1 MYSIL
6 SDLTLTTVNSVNSAP
21 APQKN
26 FYLTCPQCNSFCM
39 MDTSYFYHASITLT
53 CDCGYNKKLFLS
65 DYLLQM
71 RNNHKPLHNLCKKH
85 RYQSYISF
93 CLNCKSHLCKTCIE
107 SGVHQSHS
115 IESLALNKKYPL
127 KTDLSTIA
135 NTVENFR
142 VNLDNILIKIGNTRT
157 MKNAI
162 KKFYANLLDI
172 QSYLT
177 QLYYCYETIPN
188 YYIQQTIHF
197 KETKHIKDGVIMTSQ
212 ESLLGMNLVM
222 SSLSTYLEY
231 YSKEDDYRLKILEGD
246 TENGLGEFYD
256 PEDNQI
262 AYRGYIKNKIPF
274 GFGILYTDN
283 VPTFIGECK
292 GFKAD
297 GYGKSF
303 DKESGLL
310 YKGIFTNDI
319 QTDYLIVYDENGN
332 KTIEA
337 DCREDELNGIGILYY
352 ENGGYRY
359 KGMISNNEINGYG
372 TYYDQ
377 NGKVLMQGEFKHEQ
391 LEGCGML
398 FQDGK
403 IYIQG
408 EFRNGKPDGYGTVF
422 DINGKIVFQGK
433 IRVEKSA

>member
-71 RNNHKPLHNLCKKH
+71 RNNHKPLHNLCKQH

-115 IESLALNKKYPL
+115 IKSLTLNKKYLL

-142 VNLDNILIKIGNTRT
+142 VNLDNILIKIGNTKTR
-157 MKNAI
+157 KNAI

-188 YYIQQTIHF
+188 YYIQQTVHY
-197 KETKHIKDGVIMTSQ
+197 KETKHIKNDATFMLSE
-212 ESLLGMNLVM
+212 ESNLRMNNVLM
-222 SSLSTYLEY
+222 YLFTYVSNY
-231 YSKEDDYRLKILEGD
+231 RKEDDYTLKIIEGD
-246 TENGLGEFYD
+246 SESGFGEFYD
-256 PEDNQI
+256 PNNNQI

-274 GFGILYTDN
+274 GFGILYSPN
-283 VPTFIGECK
+283 APMYIGECRGLK
-292 GFKAD
+292 HMGMEEFSLRTK
-297 GYGKSF
+297 YYSM
-303 DKESGLL
+303 KENLRTIYRWIL
-310 YKGIFTNDI
+310 EFTMMN
-319 QTDYLIVYDENGN
+319 TE
-332 KTIEA
+332 K
-337 DCREDELNGIGILYY
+337 
-352 ENGGYRY
+352 
-359 KGMISNNEINGYG
+359 
-372 TYYDQ
+372 
-377 NGKVLMQGEFKHEQ
+377 
-391 LEGCGML
+391 
-398 FQDGK
+398 
-403 IYIQG
+403 
-408 EFRNGKPDGYGTVF
+408 RNMKLTGRIIK
-422 DINGKIVFQGK
+422 
-433 IRVEKSA
+433 RME

>member
-107 SGVHQSHS
+107 SGMHQSHS
-115 IESLALNKKYPL
+115 IESLTLNKKYLL

-142 VNLDNILIKIGNTRT
+142 VNLDNILIKIGNTKTNR
-157 MKNAI
+157 NLVQR
-162 KKFYANLLDI
+162 FYANLLDI

-188 YYIQQTIHF
+188 YYIQQTVHY
-197 KETKHIKDGVIMTSQ
+197 KETKHIKDDDTFMLSE
-212 ESLLGMNLVM
+212 ESNLRMNSVLMYLLMYFIHLCEQ
-222 SSLSTYLEY
+222 LQ
-231 YSKEDDYRLKILEGD
+231 KR
-246 TENGLGEFYD
+246 
-256 PEDNQI
+256 
-262 AYRGYIKNKIPF
+262 RR
-274 GFGILYTDN
+274 LYT
-283 VPTFIGECK
+283 K
-292 GFKAD
+292 
-297 GYGKSF
+297 
-303 DKESGLL
+303 
-310 YKGIFTNDI
+310 
-319 QTDYLIVYDENGN
+319 
-332 KTIEA
+332 
-337 DCREDELNGIGILYY
+337 
-352 ENGGYRY
+352 
-359 KGMISNNEINGYG
+359 NNRG
-372 TYYDQ
+372 
-377 NGKVLMQGEFKHEQ
+377 
-391 LEGCGML
+391 
-398 FQDGK
+398 
-403 IYIQG
+403 
-408 EFRNGKPDGYGTVF
+408 R
-422 DINGKIVFQGK
+422 
-433 IRVEKSA
+433 